1 MKKIVQKLLTCKSL
15 LTRAHFKQNF
25 FEPKMNLFE
34 LKMYGR
40 TLQTLIKRQIY
51 KNVLKNIEHQPR
63 VGVSE

>member
-1 MKKIVQKLLTCKSL
+1 
-15 LTRAHFKQNF
+15 
-25 FEPKMNLFE
+25 MNLFE